1 MRVLYGYKVEAGRI
15 IPDEETAPVVRR
27 LLELYLN
34 GLALEPA
41 AREAGLVDRGHSRAG
56 KILSDPRYA
65 GDGGLYPPLITRDT
79 FDAAQRERARRAQ
92 FLGRDNLPGKGKWL
106 EPIRPAVSFRWQV
119 PDATRK
125 NAVPSVKP
133 CSTLAEAAA
142 QAESLYHM
150 IKRK

>member
-1 MRVLYGYKVEAGRI
+1 MRILYGYKVEAGVMV
-15 IPDEETAPVVRR
+15 PDEETAQVVRR
-27 LLELYLN
+27 LFELYLS
-34 GLALEPA
+34 GKGIEPA
-41 AREAGLVDRGHSRAG
+41 AREAGLTTRGHKRVG
-56 KILSDPRYA
+56 MILSDARYA

-92 FLGRDNLPGKGKWL
+92 YLGRDNLPGKGKWL
-106 EPIRPAVSFRWQV
+106 EPIRPAVSFRWKV

-142 QAESLYHM
+142 QAQSLYHM